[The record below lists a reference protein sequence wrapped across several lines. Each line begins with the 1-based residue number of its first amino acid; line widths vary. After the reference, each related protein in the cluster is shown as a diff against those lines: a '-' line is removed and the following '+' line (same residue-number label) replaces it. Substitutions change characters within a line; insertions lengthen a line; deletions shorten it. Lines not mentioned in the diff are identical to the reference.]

1 MSSNGHAGPGH
12 HIAPVSLYITI
23 FLLLMVMTLATWGVT
38 FVHLGAFNLP
48 VAMAIAITK
57 ATLVILFFMH
67 VYWSPKIIKV
77 TVGMSFFFLIIML
90 VMVMSDYLSRPQ
102 YGLPAFP
109 NATATGTESVGNDH
123 PAKLPEHGGEAP
135 AHGEAAPAH

>member
-1 MSSNGHAGPGH
+1 MSSNGHSGPGPGH

-23 FLLLMVMTLATWGVT
+23 FTLLMVLTLATWGVT
-38 FVHLGAFNLP
+38 FVHLGRFNLP

-77 TVGMSFFFLIIML
+77 TVGMSFFFLLIML
-90 VMVMSDYLSRPQ
+90 MMVMSDYLSRPNL
-102 YGLPAFP
+102 GMPAFP
-109 NATATGTESVGNDH
+109 NATITGTESVGNDH
-123 PAKLPEHGGEAP
+123 PAKVAPAEHEAEAP
-135 AHGEAAPAH
+135 AHH

>member
-1 MSSNGHAGPGH
+1 MSANGPGPGH

-23 FLLLMVMTLATWGVT
+23 FLALMALTLATWGVT
-38 FVHLGAFNLP
+38 FVHLGSLNLP

-109 NATATGTESVGNDH
+109 NATATGTASVGMDH
-123 PAKLPEHGGEAP
+123 PAHAPEHGETPAGEPAP
-135 AHGEAAPAH
+135 AH

>member
-1 MSSNGHAGPGH
+1 MSSNGHDPGPGH
-12 HIAPVSLYITI
+12 HIAPVSLYFTI
-23 FLLLMVMTLATWGVT
+23 FVLLMVLTLATWGVT
-38 FVHLGAFNLP
+38 FVHLGHFNLP
-48 VAMAIAITK
+48 VAMLIAITK

-90 VMVMSDYLSRPQ
+90 MMVMSDYLSRPQ
-102 YGLPAFP
+102 MGLPAFP

-123 PAKLPEHGGEAP
+123 PAHVPEHGEAPEPAP
-135 AHGEAAPAH
+135 AH